1 MANLPPPNNDP
12 NVPEDE
18 HAYAPEHAPIAPKP
32 APIQPND
39 YLANDDEEEP
49 ISEQAPAAPAGFA
62 PQWIGWQ
69 DPNNNN
75 GWLDEDD
82 DDEPEEDE
90 ADEDNNE
97 ELEEEGVGD
106 GEEEKME
113 SDDEMDNSEVI
124 NLNEAEK
131 GELPPLEA
139 ATVGTGRLVS
149 LTGRRLFTNTQ
160 VHMGSSSSAT
170 TGYNPEDLTLSH
182 IRSDLNALHHRVP
195 PTVLVVPIVH
205 NDPRDQYVAA
215 RDAAPVPT
223 TDDDDTAVAKDSQPS
238 KSHGSPH
245 DP

>member
-1 MANLPPPNNDP
+1 MENLPPPNNDP

-18 HAYAPEHAPIAPKP
+18 HAHASEHAPIAPNP
-32 APIQPND
+32 VPIQPND
-39 YLANDDEEEP
+39 YLDDDKEEEP
-49 ISEQAPAAPAGFA
+49 ISEQAHAAPAGFA
-62 PQWIGWQ
+62 PQWISWQ

-75 GWLDEDD
+75 GWLDKDD

-106 GEEEKME
+106 GEEEEME

-124 NLNEAEK
+124 NLNKAEK

-139 ATVGTGRLVS
+139 ATIGTGRLVS

-160 VHMGSSSSAT
+160 GFTIMEHQSL
-170 TGYNPEDLTLSH
+170 PLL
-182 IRSDLNALHHRVP
+182 VP
-195 PTVLVVPIVH
+195 PTNLVVPIIH
-205 NDPRDQYVAA
+205 NDPRDQYVVAC
-215 RDAAPVPT
+215 DAALVPT
-223 TDDDDTAVAKDSQPS
+223 TDDDDIAAAKDSQPS
-238 KSHGSPH
+238 ESRGSPH